1 MVRDKSVLILV
12 TKLRLS
18 LRLLISTLSSLWRVN
33 EIFPVKEILHLIL
46 LLQCIY
52 NLIVSLLGSATDF
65 KA

>member
-33 EIFPVKEILHLIL
+33 EIFPVTEILHLIL